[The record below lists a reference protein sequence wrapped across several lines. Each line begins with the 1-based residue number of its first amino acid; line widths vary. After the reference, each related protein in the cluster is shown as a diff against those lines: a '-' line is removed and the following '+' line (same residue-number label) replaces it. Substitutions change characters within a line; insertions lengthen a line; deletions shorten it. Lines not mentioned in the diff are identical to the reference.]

1 MFSRSSRLRMA
12 AADTFALVVYCFI
25 AGMIIEVLLSGMTLQ
40 QSLSSRLLSV
50 PVNIVIAWPFGQYRD
65 AVLRLARR
73 RGPDQFW
80 ARNIADLLAYV
91 SFQSPVYALILL
103 AVGAD
108 SQQLMTAVAS
118 NAVGSMILGVAY
130 GYFLEYCRRLFH
142 VTGYVN

>member
-25 AGMIIEVLLSGMTLQ
+25 AGMIIEVLLSGMTLE
-40 QSLSSRLLSV
+40 QSLYSRLISV

-73 RGPDQFW
+73 HGPNRFW
-80 ARNIADLLAYV
+80 VRNLADLLAYV
-91 SFQSPVYALILL
+91 SFQSPVYVLILL

-108 SQQLMTAVAS
+108 YEQILTAVTT

-130 GYFLEYCRRLFH
+130 GYFLEYCRRLFN

>member
-25 AGMIIEVLLSGMTLQ
+25 AGMAIEILLSGMSVE
-40 QSLSSRLLSV
+40 QSLSSRLVSV
-50 PVNIVIAWPFGQYRD
+50 PVNIAIAWPFGQYRD

-73 RGPDQFW
+73 YGPDTFW
-80 ARNIADLLAYV
+80 TRNIADLLAYV
-91 SFQSPVYALILL
+91 SFQSPVYAAILWS
-103 AVGAD
+103 VGAD
-108 SQQLMTAVAS
+108 TQQIMTAVSS

-142 VTGYVN
+142 VSGYVN

>member
-25 AGMIIEVLLSGMTLQ
+25 AGMVIEILLSGMTLQ

-65 AVLRLARR
+65 AVLKLARR
-73 RGPDQFW
+73 HGPDQFW

-91 SFQSPVYALILL
+91 SFQSPVYVLILL

-108 SQQLMTAVAS
+108 SQQIMTAVTS

>member
-25 AGMIIEVLLSGMTLQ
+25 AGMAIEIFMSGMTLQ
-40 QSLSSRLLSV
+40 QSLSSRLLAV
-50 PVNIVIAWPFGQYRD
+50 PVNIAIAWPFGLYRD

-80 ARNIADLLAYV
+80 TRNIADLLAYV
-91 SFQSPVYALILL
+91 SFQSPVYVFILL

-108 SQQLMTAVAS
+108 GHQIITAVTS
-118 NAVGSMILGVAY
+118 NAIGSMILGVVY

-142 VTGYVN
+142 VAGYVN

>member
-1 MFSRSSRLRMA
+1 MLSRSSRLRMA

-25 AGMIIEVLLSGMTLQ
+25 AGMAIEILLSGMTLQ
-40 QSLSSRLLSV
+40 QSLSSRLLAV
-50 PVNIVIAWPFGQYRD
+50 PVNIIIAWPFGQYRD
-65 AVLRLARR
+65 AVLKLARR
-73 RGPDQFW
+73 YGPDHFL

-91 SFQSPVYALILL
+91 SFQSPVYVLILL

-108 SQQLMTAVAS
+108 AQQIMTAVTS

-130 GYFLEYCRRLFH
+130 GYFLEYCRRLFN